1 MSFTGSAGAAAG
13 AFEGDNERKQQAQ
26 RDQQLA
32 LQAQSLAQQQQQANM
47 QDSRQRE
54 TTFLNERAR
63 QEEMKR
69 NIGNDAESTR
79 RFGLTF
85 DQQKQ
90 EREANQGLAQKN
102 LGLREREL
110 ASMEQNRGFDQAQT
124 LRSNDW
130 NDVLNQQKKERAD
143 AEYQNYTKLTNE
155 AEQKRKAKGDF
166 LMTEQASMIR
176 LALEKQHVDPVVIE
190 EFNKRTGNTVQQ
202 IFADGNGG
210 VIFKRLVKDPQT
222 GQQVL
227 TDILADPD
235 TIKTV
240 KESMGMTD
248 VSDPIK
254 NAYYSDRGQALE
266 SKNVGKMAES
276 DKVQYNA
283 LARLLASQTEKY
295 DTEGAAQTFALMNKI
310 IPSPNAKDQ
319 QGSDQ
324 QQQPK
329 QGALQSAL
337 PSSQKQQNVGQMQS
351 DVEIRTLK
359 DGRKVRVRRLPNGT
373 YQIVN

>member
-1 MSFTGSAGAAAG
+1 MSFSGSAGAAAG

-47 QDSRQRE
+47 QDSRQRQSM
-54 TTFLNERAR
+54 FLGEKAR
-63 QEEMKR
+63 KEDAQYR
-69 NIGNDAESTR
+69 QTADAENTR
-79 RFGLTF
+79 RFGVSTDLQRKQM
-85 DQQKQ
+85 DQSRYIS
-90 EREANQGLAQKN
+90 EKN
-102 LGLREREL
+102 LGLAERQ
-110 ASMEQNRGFDQAQT
+110 QNSLDQDRAFDQKQT

-143 AEYQNYTKLTNE
+143 AEYQNYMKLANE
-155 AEQKRKAKGDF
+155 ADAKRKAKGDL

-176 LALEKQHVDPVVIE
+176 LALEKQFVAPEVIE

-210 VIFKRLVKDPQT
+210 VVFKRLVKDPQT

-227 TDILADPD
+227 ADIIADPD

-266 SKNVGKMAES
+266 SKNAGKMAEA

-310 IPSPNAKDQ
+310 IPSPSATGQ
-319 QGSDQ
+319 QGGNQ
-324 QQQPK
+324 EQPK
-329 QGALQSAL
+329 QGVLKSAL
-337 PSSQKQQNVGQMQS
+337 PSAQRQDNQAQMQS

-373 YQIVN
+373 YQLVN